1 MLSSGLR
8 NWQQENKFRV
18 SGDTVYGVYENV
30 GFSVAEED
38 GGRLFIF
45 MLSGKD
51 EAFDRLE
58 DMLCNQSGAL
68 RNAQVGDVENY
79 LAVFFDDADGRL
91 SGADMSDLLDFVAGN
106 FRPCGFRTPNVCV
119 KCGAPATK
127 RAFYNDMVQ
136 PLCAACREADK
147 LEKAHKA
154 AAPAAAD
161 RASDY
166 DRAPAPGYDEPRRSA
181 YDRDDYDDRRQP
193 RRAYDDR
200 SFDEPRRSVEPAGW
214 DGQQYDDISS
224 QGEGNAPAGFFGAL
238 LGAVAGLSP
247 FIISVL
253 LGFSLP
259 ALCFVSG
266 ICAVMGYVAFGGQR
280 AKSSALGTV
289 IALSVIV
296 ALAMVL
302 VFAGASSGFS
312 VLFGNLFQLAGLNM
326 LMAGIGALLGVAVK
340 LDSLH
345 NYLNG

>member
-8 NWQQENKFRV
+8 SWQQENNFRV
-18 SGDTVYGVYENV
+18 SGDTVYGVFENV
-30 GFSVAEED
+30 GFSATEED

-58 DMLCNQSGAL
+58 DMLCSQSGAL

-91 SGADMSDLLDFVAGN
+91 SSAEMSDLLDFVVCN
-106 FRPCGFRTPNVCV
+106 FRSCGFRTPNVCV

-136 PLCAACREADK
+136 PLCAPCRESDK

-166 DRAPAPGYDEPRRSA
+166 DRAPSRGYDEPRRNA

-193 RRAYDDR
+193 RRGYDEHSFDDR
-200 SFDEPRRSVEPAGW
+200 RYAADPNAWGDSDRDALPS
-214 DGQQYDDISS
+214 
-224 QGEGNAPAGFFGAL
+224 GEGNAPAGFFGAL
-238 LGAVAGLSP
+238 LGAVAGLAP
-247 FIISVL
+247 FIVSVL

-259 ALCFVSG
+259 ALCFISG

-280 AKSSALGTV
+280 TKTNALVTV

-296 ALAMVL
+296 SLAMVL
-302 VFAGASSGFS
+302 VFAGAASGFS
-312 VLFGNLFQLAGLNM
+312 VLMGNIIELAGLNL

-345 NYLNG
+345 GYLS

>member
-8 NWQQENKFRV
+8 NWQQDNKFRV
-18 SGDTVYGVYENV
+18 SGDTVYGVFENV

-58 DMLCNQSGAL
+58 DMLCSQSGAL

-136 PLCAACREADK
+136 PLCSPCREADK

-154 AAPAAAD
+154 AAPAVAD

-166 DRAPAPGYDEPRRSA
+166 DRVSDRGYDDPRRSS
-181 YDRDDYDDRRQP
+181 YDRDDSDDRRQP
-193 RRAYDDR
+193 RRNYDER

-214 DGQQYDDISS
+214 DGQYDEGSDRG
-224 QGEGNAPAGFFGAL
+224 GEGNAPAGFFGAL

-253 LGFSLP
+253 LGFALP
-259 ALCFVSG
+259 ALCFISG
-266 ICAVMGYVAFGGQR
+266 IGAALGYISFGGQR
-280 AKSSALGTV
+280 SKGSALATV
-289 IALSVIV
+289 FGVSVII

-302 VFAGASSGFS
+302 IFAGVSNGFS
-312 VLFGNLFQLAGLNM
+312 VLMGNLIELAGLNL
-326 LMAGIGALLGVAVK
+326 LMAGIGAVLGVAVR

-345 NYLNG
+345 SYLSD